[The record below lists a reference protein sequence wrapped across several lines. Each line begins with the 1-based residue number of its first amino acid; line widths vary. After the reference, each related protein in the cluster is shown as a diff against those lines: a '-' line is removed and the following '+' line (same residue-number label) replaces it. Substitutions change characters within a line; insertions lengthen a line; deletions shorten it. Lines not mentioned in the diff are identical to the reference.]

1 MVADP
6 GTDARAMERAVFLAQ
21 RGRGRTSPN
30 PMVGAVV
37 LSPTGVVVG
46 QGFHERAG
54 EAHAEVVA
62 LEAAGNR
69 ARGATLYCTLEPCS
83 HHGRTGPCVDRIV
96 ASGITRVVASMR
108 DPNPLVSGS
117 GFEFLRAHGIDVQQ
131 GLREREAKHLNAP
144 FVSWMTRRRPWVTVK
159 TVVSAD
165 DFAGRANQRVQ
176 LTGDA
181 ANRYFHR
188 ERAEVDAIAV
198 GAGTMLADNP
208 HLTARRVYRERPL
221 VRVLIDWR
229 LRVPA
234 SARVFSTLQHGPV
247 IMVVLRAE
255 AAARAAD
262 EARLREAGAEIEPFD
277 TRDLLPVLERLGA
290 RDVLSLLVEAGPGL
304 HRAFAEADLIDRLQ
318 WVRTPVV
325 LGHGVPAAWHTGA
338 GRLPSASVREI
349 ALGDDLLMESDV
361 HGID

>member
-1 MVADP
+1 MVDGA
-6 GTDARAMERAVFLAQ
+6 DARAMERALFLAE

-37 LSPTGVVVG
+37 LSPTGIVVG

-54 EAHAEVVA
+54 EAHAEVIA
-62 LEAAGNR
+62 LDAAGDR

-96 ASGITRVVASMR
+96 AAGITRVVASMR
-108 DPNPLVSGS
+108 DPNPLVSGG
-117 GFEFLRAHGIDVQQ
+117 GFEFLRAHGIDVAV
-131 GLREREAKHLNAP
+131 GLGEPQARRLNTP

-165 DFAGRANQRVQ
+165 GFAGRADQRVP
-176 LTGDA
+176 LTSDA

-198 GAGTMLADNP
+198 GAGTMLVDDP

-234 SARVFSTLQHGPV
+234 TARVFSTLKEGPV
-247 IMVVLRAE
+247 IMVALRGEAEARPADAERLRA
-255 AAARAAD
+255 
-262 EARLREAGAEIEPFD
+262 AGAEIEPFD
-277 TRDLLPVLERLGA
+277 TRDLLIVLERLGA
-290 RDVLSLLVEAGPGL
+290 RGTLSLLVEAGPGL

-318 WVRTPVV
+318 WVRTPKV
-325 LGHGVPAAWHTGA
+325 LGAGVPAAWHTGA
-338 GRLPSASVREI
+338 GRLPRGAVREI
-349 ALGDDLLMESDV
+349 ALGEDILMESDV
-361 HGID
+361 HGTD